1 MDELLY
7 SARNVEVVREQMLQI
22 DGVFKILLKLHRQF
36 NSLMPLEMHQQY
48 KDWFDGIDEKI
59 MSFKN
64 KIYNWI
70 RDAEHERK
78 G

>member
-36 NSLMPLEMHQQY
+36 NSLEMHQQY

-64 KIYNWI
+64 KIHNWI

>member
-48 KDWFDGIDEKI
+48 KHWFDGIDEKM

-64 KIYNWI
+64 KIRNWI

>member
-36 NSLMPLEMHQQY
+36 NSLMSLEMHQQY

-64 KIYNWI
+64 KIHNWI

>member
-48 KDWFDGIDEKI
+48 KDWFDRIDEKI

-64 KIYNWI
+64 KIHNWI